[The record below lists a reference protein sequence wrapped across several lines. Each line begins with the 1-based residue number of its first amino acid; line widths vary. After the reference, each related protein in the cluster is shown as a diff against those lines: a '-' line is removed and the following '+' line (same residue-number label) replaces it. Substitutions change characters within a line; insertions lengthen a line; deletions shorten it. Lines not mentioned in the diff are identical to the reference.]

1 MEAEVIKEEV
11 GRTDVHFKCDFCDL
25 CFYYVIVITLDAED
39 KKSEIE
45 SCGANLLTISKV
57 NQMRG
62 RGNLGNLLKSNDT
75 LHMLYTDP
83 CIRVVSVSMLQ

>member
-11 GRTDVHFKCDFCDL
+11 GRTDVHFKCEFVT
-25 CFYYVIVITLDAED
+25 FAFYVIVITLDAED

-45 SCGANLLTISKV
+45 SCGANLLTSSKM

-62 RGNLGNLLKSNDT
+62 RGNLLKSNDT

-83 CIRVVSVSMLQ
+83 CIRVVSVVVKVFCY